1 MHDWQHDMA
10 ANGAACASCPVFELP
25 AKPVAGCSPGCQAS
39 RQAHARSAH
48 ARPPRAGV
56 GPVQPEV
63 ALGLDHRRLLARAPR
78 GPSAPTP
85 LRRLTSCLGVI
96 LGSLLR
102 FPLTG
107 YRGRP
112 TPTAPGA
119 RAGTCRTCSSCA
131 SSASCSAPAST
142 PRATRTASWKA
153 RARPRPRAASLCS
166 QPRLAMNR
174 GADQGRAAL
183 PRPAQSTLAPHLAA
197 LDMALHGNQ
206 RTLHGRPLVSH
217 AGTPPVTRRCHVGR
231 GLRVCCPA
239 ALPPLRSRP
248 SLSAGLAGQARGPRP
263 AAEVGLGRTTQGHS
277 GSARRQ
283 ARRPGMWR
291 WRPASPRARPTTAPA
306 SPASWSEAPLRM

>member
-1 MHDWQHDMA
+1 MA

-174 GADQGRAAL
+174 GADQRRAAL
-183 PRPAQSTLAPHLAA
+183 PGLLRATWR
-197 LDMALHGNQ
+197 
-206 RTLHGRPLVSH
+206 RTLQLWTWRCMATSALCMAGRL
-217 AGTPPVTRRCHVGR
+217 
-231 GLRVCCPA
+231 
-239 ALPPLRSRP
+239 
-248 SLSAGLAGQARGPRP
+248 
-263 AAEVGLGRTTQGHS
+263 
-277 GSARRQ
+277 
-283 ARRPGMWR
+283 
-291 WRPASPRARPTTAPA
+291 
-306 SPASWSEAPLRM
+306 